1 MGEGMGLPWWLMVKN
16 PPANAGD
23 ERDAG
28 SIPGIGSGNPL
39 QYACLGNP
47 KGRAAWRAMVHGVP
61 KSQTQLSEHTQL

>member
-47 KGRAAWRAMVHGVP
+47 INRGA
-61 KSQTQLSEHTQL
+61 